1 MTTAQVSHNLF
12 FFVLLISMQNE
23 AVQGEFLSRRSMNS
37 SPLGGYTASELPQ
50 RPGLREV
57 TRLFSVT
64 KAGLAAITAG
74 DTQGSPGQAWTGK
87 SRAQPGSRPFPS
99 RQWSRKC
106 SGSDHAA
113 PGTTAT
119 WNSAGTAFLPH
130 ARVPAPFAEPHS
142 PSTIPAVALVTSR
155 DIVPNTT
162 AALSPNVHRRLP
174 QVRRCIIQR
183 SVASESEELPGSI
196 GDGRW
201 ASGARAAILGQGRGN
216 FRSRESRALGALGDP
231 RAPPHARALLSLPSV
246 PTFHTF
252 LSVTSSSVPSCR
264 RYKFCFCHVQPTMDG
279 KKKLKLCLTEHLQIS
294 PGLFLNN
301 NIMATT
307 YKAVIPSTGI

>member
-1 MTTAQVSHNLF
+1 LRLNKSSCDNSPGLPQSLLLCTAYLNAKRGCARRIPLPEINEFFPTRGLHCVRAPAAPGSPRSH
-12 FFVLLISMQNE
+12 
-23 AVQGEFLSRRSMNS
+23 ATFLSDQGRVGRHHRR
-37 SPLGGYTASELPQ
+37 GHTE
-50 RPGLREV
+50 
-57 TRLFSVT
+57 
-64 KAGLAAITAG
+64 I
-74 DTQGSPGQAWTGK
+74 PGQAWTGK

-264 RYKFCFCHVQPTMDG
+264 RYKFCFCHVQPTMD
-279 KKKLKLCLTEHLQIS
+279 KRNSNC
-294 PGLFLNN
+294 
-301 NIMATT
+301 A
-307 YKAVIPSTGI
+307 